1 MNSNSTVS
9 DSPGRRRLSPLGD
22 ATTKGLDEGTR
33 EWPPEI
39 EMTPEV
45 KARVDARWAELGLP
59 AR

>member
-1 MNSNSTVS
+1 VL
-9 DSPGRRRLSPLGD
+9 PCYGGKIGFD
-22 ATTKGLDEGTR
+22 ATTKGPDEGTR

-45 KARVDARWAELGLP
+45 KARVAARWAELGLP